1 MSDSN
6 PNSQRRY
13 RRRILGWGLFL
24 LVLCFVIPAI
34 FVVKWVHSD
43 LENRVGNELAD
54 NGVDGVSVSFSGQDG
69 TLRCESA
76 LGDPDEVIDLAM
88 DIYGVHSID
97 LDSTCLSGG
106 GADVDDEDEPTESS
120 QPAVTDPEPPATDP
134 TTTAEATTTT
144 QVVEP
149 ELESLV
155 DVTRA
160 DPQFSQ
166 LASLIDTADLV
177 DTLGEDGPFTL
188 LAPTDDAFDAAFEAL
203 GADAFEALTSDPEML
218 RAVLLH
224 HVADGSIRSTDF
236 VAGPLEML
244 DGTDVEVEP
253 TDAGV
258 TFTSGEIVT
267 LTTDPAQL
275 DIEAANGLVH
285 AVDQVLLPIEL
296 DLAPSAEMVTTLA
309 SLENGQ
315 VTLTGTVA
323 SDEQR
328 VALVDA
334 AQAQVAF
341 GNVIDELVVDPE
353 AAVARADIDRLA
365 IAIGSMPPNLVSGSA
380 TLVGD
385 ALRIDGVHTGD
396 EASAALDGV
405 AAELGAELDIEARAD
420 ADDTSAQQ
428 LEDELNEFVRLNPI
442 LFESNSA
449 ELTAE
454 ADAVVEQVAARAQ
467 RFVGVDIT
475 LIGHTDSDGDP
486 ARNQTL
492 SEERAAS
499 VLTALVELGL
509 DPITLSAEGRGVTEP
524 ILDANGV
531 EDKNASR
538 RVEFLVRARA

>member
-54 NGVDGVSVSFSGQDG
+54 NGVDGVTVSFSGQDG
-69 TLRCESA
+69 TLRCASA
-76 LGDPDEVIDLAM
+76 LDDPDAVIDLAV
-88 DIYGVHSID
+88 DVYGVHSID
-97 LDSTCLSGG
+97 LDPSCLGGRTPST
-106 GADVDDEDEPTESS
+106 DVDVETTEPK
-120 QPAVTDPEPPATDP
+120 QPATTDPEPPATEP
-134 TTTAEATTTT
+134 TNTAEATTTT
-144 QVVEP
+144 QVEP

-166 LASLIDTADLV
+166 LASLIDTADLA
-177 DTLGEDGPFTL
+177 DTLAEDGPFTL
-188 LAPTDDAFDAAFEAL
+188 LAPTDDAFDAAFDAL
-203 GADAFEALTSDPEML
+203 GADAFEALTSDQEML
-218 RAVLLH
+218 RSVLLH
-224 HVADGSIRSTDF
+224 HVAEGTIRSTDF
-236 VAGPLEML
+236 AAGPLTML

-253 TDAGV
+253 GDVGV

-267 LTTDPAQL
+267 LASDPAQL

-285 AVDQVLLPIEL
+285 AVDQVLLPVEL
-296 DLAPSAEMVTTLA
+296 DLAPAVDMATTVA
-309 SLENGQ
+309 TLENGQ
-315 VTLTGTVA
+315 LTLTGTVA
-323 SDEQR
+323 SEEQR
-328 VALVDA
+328 AALVAA

-341 GNVIDELVVDPE
+341 GNVIDELVVDPD

-365 IAIGSMPPNLVSGSA
+365 IAIGTMPPNLVSGSA

-385 ALRIDGVHTGD
+385 ALRIEGVHTGAD
-396 EASAALDGV
+396 ASAALE
-405 AAELGAELDIEARAD
+405 AAAGELGAELSIEERAD
-420 ADDTSAQQ
+420 ADDASAQQ
-428 LEDELNEFVRLNPI
+428 LQDELNEFVRLNPI

-486 ARNQTL
+486 ARNLTL
-492 SEERAAS
+492 SEERAAT
-499 VLTALVELGL
+499 VLAELVELGL
-509 DPITLSAEGRGVTEP
+509 DPATLTAEGRGITEP
-524 ILDANGV
+524 ILDENGV

-538 RVEFLVRARA
+538 RVEFLVRAQA